1 MTRYR
6 VSVEIRPRDGI
17 LDPQGR
23 AVADALRTLDFRE
36 VQDVH
41 VGRYVVVE
49 VEAASPTV
57 ARDRVAAMCTKL
69 LANPVVEDAD
79 ITEVA
84 PV

>member
-6 VSVEIRPRDGI
+6 VSVEIRPREGI

-23 AVADALRTLDFRE
+23 AVADALRTLDFRD
-36 VQDVH
+36 VQEVH

-49 VEAASPTV
+49 VEAATPTV
-57 ARDRVAAMCTKL
+57 ARDRVAAMCAKL

-84 PV
+84 PL